1 MPSRTSCPAR
11 PAAKSPIPPKPSR
24 ACSDKERQ
32 RHAGSAVL
40 APAACRTPGDGRAR
54 VSRRRNKTAAAP
66 AADPA
71 PRSRGHAG
79 VRDGDAAGAGV
90 RLDKWLW
97 AARFFKTRSLATE
110 AIEAGRVRVQG
121 DRPKP
126 SKTLRIGEALEV
138 RTPAGIFQLIVTAL
152 ADRRGPASVAQ
163 ALYREDADSRR
174 VREELQALRRQEQ
187 FIRPWKGRPTKRERR
202 ALLRF
207 TRVDGIPMF
216 PDDNSDD

>member
-1 MPSRTSCPAR
+1 MRDTDPT
-11 PAAKSPIPPKPSR
+11 
-24 ACSDKERQ
+24 
-32 RHAGSAVL
+32 GS
-40 APAACRTPGDGRAR
+40 
-54 VSRRRNKTAAAP
+54 
-66 AADPA
+66 
-71 PRSRGHAG
+71 
-79 VRDGDAAGAGV
+79 GV

-126 SKTLRIGEALEV
+126 SKALRIGEALEV

-152 ADRRGPASVAQ
+152 ADRRGPASLAQ
-163 ALYREDADSRR
+163 TLYREDADSRR

-187 FIRPWKGRPTKRERR
+187 LIRPWKGRPTKRERR

-216 PDDNSDD
+216 PDDDDD